1 MLQIVDMQ
9 NHHFSSYSHALF
21 KKTEIAG
28 SDTVHVDKTEPK
40 NITKVQLETSHSLH
54 AYHWA
59 ISRVA
64 RGLPREPV
72 LPALISTQP
81 SLNELQRQLYLIGKP
96 TLLILVQEKL

>member
-54 AYHWA
+54 AYH
-59 ISRVA
+59 
-64 RGLPREPV
+64 
-72 LPALISTQP
+72 
-81 SLNELQRQLYLIGKP
+81 
-96 TLLILVQEKL
+96 